1 MGWAPVAL
9 DNRNRSGGAT
19 HSISGVTQ
27 TYYLWDFWM
36 GVFLMFLAETP
47 LLTTM
52 QFPVK
57 VLTLPTVRVE
67 QLPTSANAFLDVV
80 LSAAISDI

>member
-1 MGWAPVAL
+1 
-9 DNRNRSGGAT
+9 
-19 HSISGVTQ
+19 
-27 TYYLWDFWM
+27 M

-57 VLTLPTVRVE
+57 VLTLPIVRVE
-67 QLPTSANAFLDVV
+67 QLPTSANAFLDVD